1 MHSTPTNPSRR
12 SVLRQLGALPAAGI
26 AAALPRFAHAAEF
39 SLKYGNNLPVTHPL
53 NVRAQEAAER
63 IAKET
68 KGRVEIKIFPN
79 NQLGGDTDMLAQ
91 VRSGGIDFFTPSALV
106 IATLVPVAAINA
118 TGFAFA
124 DYNQV
129 WSAMDGKVGAHV
141 RAAIGKMKLHAFEKM
156 WDNGFRQMTSSKGP
170 IAAAKDMDGLK
181 IRVPVSPLSISMF
194 KALGASP
201 TSLQFS
207 EVYSALQ
214 TKIVDAQEN
223 PLPIIQVAK
232 LFEVQKNCSLS
243 NHIWDGFWF
252 IANGRTWES
261 LPADLKTIVSAPSTK
276 PASSSAR
283 TSRSSTRRC
292 SPTSRP
298 RASPSTRPTPT
309 ASAPSCAKP
318 ASTPSG
324 RAASA
329 TRPGACWSSRSASS
343 PDREAHLPCRTPS
356 RMTPRPRPR
365 CHAPPEL
372 VGPAAGQRP
381 GRHRR
386 SRRRQP
392 GAGGDLRAARGRR
405 LTLRLPQAAGV
416 VGRTRL
422 GAVPLAVDARR
433 GRRAAARRAHA
444 HDRPGQP
451 RAAAHARRCSK
462 RWRSP
467 SRSPSLRW

>member
-1 MHSTPTNPSRR
+1 MPSNFTQPSRR
-12 SVLRQLGALPAAGI
+12 TVLRQLGALPAAGI

-39 SLKYGNNLPVTHPL
+39 QLKYGNNLPVTHPL
-53 NVRAQEAAER
+53 NVRAQQAADR
-63 IAKET
+63 IAKES

-141 RAAIGKMKLHAFEKM
+141 RAAIGKMRLHAFEKM
-156 WDNGFRQMTSSKGP
+156 WDNGFRQMTSSKSP

-194 KALGASP
+194 KGLGASP

-232 LFEVQKNCSLS
+232 LFEVQKHCSLS

-261 LPADLKTIVSAPSTK
+261 LPADLKTIVS
-276 PASSSAR
+276 SAINDAGVQQR
-283 TSRSSTRRC
+283 EDIKKLNETLQSDLAAKGLAFNKANPDSF
-292 SPTSRP
+292 
-298 RASPSTRPTPT
+298 RA
-309 ASAPSCAKP
+309 KL
-318 ASTPSG
+318 
-324 RAASA
+324 
-329 TRPGACWSSRSASS
+329 
-343 PDREAHLPCRTPS
+343 REAGFYAEWKGRFGDEAWGLLEQS
-356 RMTPRPRPR
+356 
-365 CHAPPEL
+365 
-372 VGPAAGQRP
+372 VGK
-381 GRHRR
+381 
-386 SRRRQP
+386 
-392 GAGGDLRAARGRR
+392 
-405 LTLRLPQAAGV
+405 
-416 VGRTRL
+416 
-422 GAVPLAVDARR
+422 LA
-433 GRRAAARRAHA
+433 
-444 HDRPGQP
+444 
-451 RAAAHARRCSK
+451 
-462 RWRSP
+462 
-467 SRSPSLRW
+467 